1 MIFLERMSG
10 GKGALGRLYRV
21 LRLCEAAFA
30 YTEAGQEIE
39 LESLTRRHAW
49 AYQEP
54 TTEVT

>member
-39 LESLTRRHAW
+39 LESLTRRHGLLKNQPRTW
-49 AYQEP
+49 R
-54 TTEVT
+54 